1 MISQSDSVDTVKPAP
16 ADWIAQEAGV
26 APIIEG
32 AFPVVSDGSAQTK
45 EIIAQLRARII
56 PLVPNIR
63 ALLPFSAQH
72 ISPEAVAEYAD
83 FISQMQAVRKAVQV
97 NTPDTPVVSHAYSSA
112 SANNESFRAAA

>member
-1 MISQSDSVDTVKPAP
+1 MAP
-16 ADWIAQEAGV
+16 T
-26 APIIEG
+26 IEG